1 MIKKP
6 RGFRGIAVLLA
17 AAISVSPAAVPVHA
31 EEITSSCEE
40 FSEYTVLEDSESAKD
55 TTSAITNSEH
65 EEAESVICSSDSTR
79 EVNVPNDEMLQIIN
93 EKIEHENMFSHGY
106 WTNESGQNGYLF
118 DITYHSTGNAYPHII
133 NGVDW
138 SIYDN
143 LDIHAVYD
151 ESTGVTTIY
160 VSINTTPENGTP
172 DTVARQSTQ
181 ISNASS
187 ILSEAKKLSCPK
199 ETYIV
204 FEKGITEIGENFA
217 TRDSIGAS
225 KVICPESC
233 TVFGD
238 HAFAGFVSKIPQV
251 VYENRVR
258 YKKYSHPEFELKSN
272 EITYIGKN
280 AFYIKDAEGKSGYP
294 IISMP
299 KQTKQIEIGYGGL
312 KHAQML
318 DYKLNMPESYGKN
331 SEYGINGNMYASYY
345 NNVSLHKEA
354 LAQEFIIL
362 GENIVDMTEP
372 SETGWNPHWLTD
384 SYNAT
389 SLPYTYPSDYD
400 GSEQTGSI
408 ITSVII
414 YEGKNPFEMP
424 GKNESWGYE
433 YTHPFQI
440 EVASCIYLY
449 PEKYA
454 DTYPDSTG
462 SGSDVAVAYSGT
474 LDELCSG
481 GELYNYLLK
490 GADMLAINA
499 GYKKAP
505 AAGNDDDNNNHSN
518 PGSGDDPT
526 PAPITSDTGY
536 TTTTLNNIQYT
547 GKKIKLDSVLSITDS
562 DGNCY
567 SGKEIKVKYKNN
579 KNAGT
584 ATYSITGL
592 KGNGISK
599 EAKNKIKQEYTG
611 KTFTFEITPRKL
623 NASNVEI
630 TSKDGKIKSVK
641 WILDGKK
648 KKVSKKMW
656 TLDGTTI
663 KFSGNFE
670 GSVDASQYVGGSG
683 DSGSNS

>member
-17 AAISVSPAAVPVHA
+17 AAISVSPAAVSVHA

-65 EEAESVICSSDSTR
+65 EEAESAICSSDSTR
-79 EVNVPNDEMLQIIN
+79 EPNEVNDEILQKIN
-93 EKIEHENMFSHGY
+93 NTLNYRNKCSWGY
-106 WTNESGQNGYLF
+106 WTNESGKNGYLV
-118 DITYHSTGNAYPHII
+118 DITYHSKGNHVYADGITYDNI
-133 NGVDW
+133 NVHA
-138 SIYDN
+138 IYD
-143 LDIHAVYD
+143 
-151 ESTGVTTIY
+151 ETTNIATMS
-160 VSINTTPENGTP
+160 VSINTAPEQGDI
-172 DTVARQSTQ
+172 DTVVHDSRKLEIASL
-181 ISNASS
+181 ILKDVSS
-187 ILSEAKKLSCPK
+187 IVDLSNPQ
-199 ETYIV
+199 TDIV
-204 FEKGITEIGENFA
+204 FEDGVTEIGGKFSEGCAMIVNK
-217 TRDSIGAS
+217 I
-225 KVICPESC
+225 VCPKSC

-238 HAFAGFVSKIPQV
+238 YAFYSFGARAPETIREKRGRNMV
-251 VYENRVR
+251 V
-258 YKKYSHPEFELKSN
+258 YKKYFYSGLELKSN
-272 EITYIGKN
+272 EITFIGER
-280 AFYIKDAEGKSGYP
+280 AFTGHR
-294 IISMP
+294 IINMP
-299 KQTKQIEIGYGGL
+299 KQTKQVEIGFEAL
-312 KHAQML
+312 KMAQML
-318 DYKLNMPESYGKN
+318 DYKLNLPESFGKYD
-331 SEYGINGNMYASYY
+331 EYGINGNMYASYY
-345 NNVSLHKEA
+345 NNVMLHSAA
-354 LAQEFIIL
+354 LAQPFIIL
-362 GENIVDMTEP
+362 GENIVDNSDSEP
-372 SETGWNPHWLTD
+372 GMRGFHWLTD
-384 SYNAT
+384 SYNMI

-400 GSEQTGSI
+400 GSEQTGNV

-424 GKNESWGYE
+424 GKNELWDG
-433 YTHPFQI
+433 YTHPFRI
-440 EVASCIYLY
+440 EKASCIYLY

-481 GELYNYLLK
+481 SELYNYLLK

-536 TTTTLNNIQYT
+536 TTTTVNNIQYT

-579 KNAGT
+579 KNVGT